1 MLLGPG
7 PAQPSPA
14 QQQTMMM
21 ESVSADLETNGLG
34 AAEARDTGEI
44 LDCVVTVN
52 YNMEPVRGGGG
63 STLASE

>member
-14 QQQTMMM
+14 
-21 ESVSADLETNGLG
+21 ADHDDGDLETNGLG
-34 AAEARDTGEI
+34 AAEERDTGEI
-44 LDCVVTVN
+44 LDCVVTGN
-52 YNMEPVRGGGG
+52 YDMEPVRGGGG

>member
-7 PAQPSPA
+7 PAQSSPAQPSPA
-14 QQQTMMM
+14 ADHDDG
-21 ESVSADLETNGLG
+21 VSLSRSGLG
-34 AAEARDTGEI
+34 AAEERDTGEI

-52 YNMEPVRGGGG
+52 YDMEPVRGGGG